1 MKPKSILSSILGIVI
16 SFSLI
21 CMPKAV
27 TAVELVAEGIDITP
41 DYTSFENVNPGESR
55 SVDLTV
61 TVGDRPITKAD
72 VIFAIDLTGS
82 MGSELTSVKN
92 SSITIMEGIR
102 AEISDTWFGVA
113 SFMDYNGYYSYP
125 GYADYYGSG
134 SDYPFRLDQDLV
146 ENMTHVSTAINGLAL
161 GYGNDGPEDYTRV
174 LHEMLSMNWRSSAK
188 RIVILFGDA
197 PTHDLDFNG
206 YNFGGDPGPD
216 AIAGNADDLD
226 FETVVAA
233 LAENNI
239 TVIAVDSSGGD
250 PTTEATFKG
259 MSIGYSG
266 AAGTEGKYYLLPS
279 ASEIPAAIAQLIW
292 DESQTIDTLSLE
304 VSGPNSEWASVEPA
318 SYADVPAN
326 STRSFTVTVT
336 VPEATVPGFY
346 PFVLQAMSDSN
357 LAALAYLDISLTPIR
372 SSSDLGFRP
381 SEDGYQFENFTEN
394 TLPFAM
400 FEQFFTTANVRYE
413 NNDIIGAAQ
422 QFYNIH
428 YRVVANKGACAGF
441 EVTSLV
447 NYKNLT
453 QSNAG
458 PYALAQSSPLYS
470 VEMSDSIR
478 NAILFAQG
486 IQMGPVV
493 NLQKT
498 PKCEDVG
505 NSPNA
510 YLQQI
515 KLAIQND
522 SPVFFGISWD
532 AQKLLGLIEY
542 YKAGAHA
549 LLPYRWEDDGNET
562 HVYVYDSNYPGE
574 DGRYVTF
581 DRVANTWSYQMVDDY
596 RGSGISIVVGGGT
609 DACRLWVIPL
619 GLFLESGLPWW
630 DVNQDLALSSTLA
643 STEQLTM
650 ITMNEPLK
658 LLITDTESRRLGWDG
673 DTFYDEMPDGNFIS
687 TESGAPVGPGAFV
700 IPADLAFTVK
710 AQGFGDGTAD
720 IGLWKGDVAVTLSQ
734 LTITADDVFHFY
746 LSEQDTHLTMIGE
759 SGDITGSLLIN
770 HLLGSEDQTA
780 SVQNLSLT
788 PGKRIDFS
796 FLPPDF
802 AAPGDPANFR
812 LETSDTSDENFN
824 LSLQRSGGSGFQTF
838 GFQGAL
844 LSANSAVI
852 VPVYNWDS
860 LPSVPM
866 LVDLDKDGDIDST
879 FELIN
884 ESVLAAIEIQV
895 SPASTIMVN
904 QSAHLTLLV
913 RDQFEQ
919 PAANNIPIHLT
930 ATSGT
935 LSITD
940 PLTSGGQVNVDF
952 FPEGVYGTVTI
963 EASSGGVSSTI
974 QIEVLPFQVY
984 LPVTVR

>member
-1 MKPKSILSSILGIVI
+1 MKTKSILSSILGIVI
-16 SFSLI
+16 SFGLI
-21 CMPKAV
+21 CTPKTVA
-27 TAVELVAEGIDITP
+27 AVELVAEGVEISP

-55 SVDLTV
+55 SVDMTV

-82 MGSELTSVKN
+82 MGGELASVKN

-113 SFMDYNGYYSYP
+113 SFMDYNGYFSYP
-125 GYADYYGSG
+125 GYASTYGSG

-161 GYGNDGPEDYTRV
+161 GNGNDGPEDYTRV
-174 LHEMLSMNWRSSAK
+174 LYEMLSMNWRSSAK

-197 PTHDLDFNG
+197 PTHDLNFNG
-206 YNFGGDPGPD
+206 INFGGDPGPD

-250 PTTEATFKG
+250 PNTEATFKG

-266 AAGTEGKYYLLPS
+266 AAGTEGKYYLLSS

-318 SYADVPAN
+318 SYAGVPAN

-336 VPEATVPGFY
+336 VPEGTVPGFY

-381 SEDGYQFENFTEN
+381 SEDGYQFENFTED

-400 FEQFFTTANVRYE
+400 FEQFFTTANVRYG

-422 QFYNIH
+422 EFYNNH
-428 YRVVANKGACAGF
+428 YRDLAEGGACAGF

-458 PYALAQSSPLYS
+458 PYALTQSSPLYS
-470 VEMSDSIR
+470 VEDSDAIR
-478 NAILFAQG
+478 NAILFAHG

-498 PKCEDVG
+498 IKCTDVG

-522 SPVFFGISWD
+522 SPVYFGISWD

-542 YKAGAHA
+542 YPAAGHA
-549 LLPYRWEDDGNET
+549 LLPYRWEDDGDET

-574 DGRYVTF
+574 DGRFVTF
-581 DRVANTWSYQMVDDY
+581 NRVANTWSYQMVDDF
-596 RGSGISIVVGGGT
+596 GFGISIVVGGGT
-609 DACRLWVIPL
+609 DACRLRVVPL
-619 GLFLESGLPWW
+619 GLYLESGLPWW
-630 DVNQDLALSSTLA
+630 DVNHDLALSSTLA
-643 STEQLTM
+643 STEPMTM
-650 ITMNEPLK
+650 ITVNEPLK
-658 LLITDTESRRLGWDG
+658 LLITDSEGRRLGWDG
-673 DTFYDEMPDGNFIS
+673 DIFYDEMPDGDFVL
-687 TESGAPVGPGAFV
+687 TESGAPVGAGSFV
-700 IPADLAFTVK
+700 IPAELAFEVK
-710 AQGFGDGTAD
+710 AQGYGDGTAG
-720 IGLWKGDVAVTLSQ
+720 IGLWKGDVVVTLSQ

-746 LSEQDTHLTMIGE
+746 LSEQDTHLTLVGE
-759 SGDITGSLLIN
+759 SGDLTGSLLIN
-770 HLLGSEDQTA
+770 HLLGSEDQAA
-780 SVQNLSLT
+780 SIKNLSLT

-802 AAPGDPANFR
+802 GAPGDPASLR
-812 LETSDTSDENFN
+812 LETSDTNDENFN
-824 LSLQRSGGSGFQTF
+824 LSLQRSGGSGYQNF

-844 LSANSAVI
+844 LSANSAVM

-860 LPSVPM
+860 LNSVPL
-866 LVDLDKDGDIDST
+866 LVDLGKDGDIDST
-879 FELIN
+879 FELTN
-884 ESVLAAIEIQV
+884 ESILAEIEIQV
-895 SPASTIMVN
+895 SPASTIMVD

-913 RDQFEQ
+913 RDQFGG
-919 PAANNIPIHLT
+919 PAANNIPIHLA
-930 ATSGT
+930 ATSGK
-935 LSITD
+935 LSTTD

-952 FPEGVYGTVTI
+952 SPEGVYGTITI

-974 QIEVLPFQVY
+974 QIDVLPYQIY